1 MRTTGRLSL
10 SLFLLT
16 AISQLA
22 LSACTSSPT
31 GTTKDTF
38 DMTSSSTGRT
48 WFTEDGIVKDA
59 YKVLTFTTLNFT
71 VLKQNMAQ
79 GEGEYLTSLGALL
92 GVPPERRDTFA
103 SLTQAR
109 YAVLVKSDRATPTE
123 LLNSMAQVMA
133 AHPGLQKSLGS
144 D

>member
-1 MRTTGRLSL
+1 MRMTTRLSL
-10 SLFLLT
+10 PLFLLT
-16 AISQLA
+16 AISPLV
-22 LSACTSSPT
+22 LSACTSPT
-31 GTTKDTF
+31 GTTKDMF
-38 DMTSSSTGRT
+38 DMTSSTTGRT
-48 WFTEDGIVKDA
+48 WFTEDGIIKDD

-79 GEGEYLTSLGALL
+79 GEGDYLISLGALL
-92 GVPPERRDTFA
+92 GVLPERRDTFA

-123 LLNSMAQVMA
+123 LLDSLTQVMA
-133 AHPGLQKSLGS
+133 AHPGLQKSLAS

>member
-1 MRTTGRLSL
+1 MRTTTRLPL

-16 AISQLA
+16 AISQLV
-22 LSACTSSPT
+22 LSACTSPT

-48 WFTEDGIVKDA
+48 WFTEDGIVKDD

-79 GEGEYLTSLGALL
+79 GEGEYLASLGTLL
-92 GVPPERRDTFA
+92 GVPPERRVAFA
-103 SLTQAR
+103 SVAHAQ
-109 YAVLVKSDRATPTE
+109 YAVLVRSDRATPAE
-123 LLNSMAQVMA
+123 MLDSMAQVMA
-133 AHPGLQKSLGS
+133 AHPGLQTSLAS

>member
-1 MRTTGRLSL
+1 MRTTTRLPLSL
-10 SLFLLT
+10 LLLT
-16 AISQLA
+16 AISQLV
-22 LSACTSSPT
+22 LSACTSPT

-48 WFTEDGIVKDA
+48 WFTEDGIVKDD

-79 GEGEYLTSLGALL
+79 GEGEYLASLGALL
-92 GVPPERRDTFA
+92 GVPPERRVSFA
-103 SLTQAR
+103 SLAQAQ
-109 YAVLVKSDRATPTE
+109 YAVLVRSDRATPAE
-123 LLNSMAQVMA
+123 MLDSMAQVMA
-133 AHPGLQKSLGS
+133 AHPGRQQSLAS